1 MSNTNECHQ
10 FLQWVLPRMGLR
22 RRGYRKVRKQV
33 CKRIQKRIAELHLSG
48 FTAYRRYIEEHP
60 EEWRVLDVFTR
71 ITISRFYRDYRSWEI
86 LGDDVLPD
94 LAERALEERR
104 ALRCW
109 SAGSASGEEPYSL
122 ALLWHYQVSK
132 KVLQQEIEII
142 ATEIDEHMLQRA
154 ADACYPG
161 GCIKDV
167 PRSIRAESF
176 RKKEGEYCLDRKIC
190 DMVTFLQQDI
200 RHTMP
205 EGPFDL
211 IFCKNLVG
219 MYYTHEKALELFKKI
234 TGKLTDGGFLL
245 IGNHEPF
252 PLEELPHM
260 TLYNWGVNMY
270 RKKSS
275 E

>member
-1 MSNTNECHQ
+1 MTYCLIWQNVRWRNGVPCAAG
-10 FLQWVLPRMGLR
+10 LPEAPQ
-22 RRGYRKVRKQV
+22 VRS
-33 CKRIQKRIAELHLSG
+33 L
-48 FTAYRRYIEEHP
+48 TA
-60 EEWRVLDVFTR
+60 WRCCGITR
-71 ITISRFYRDYRSWEI
+71 S
-86 LGDDVLPD
+86 
-94 LAERALEERR
+94 
-104 ALRCW
+104 
-109 SAGSASGEEPYSL
+109 
-122 ALLWHYQVSK
+122 QK
-132 KVLQQEIEII
+132 KVPQQEIEII

-176 RKKEGEYCLDRKIC
+176 RKKEGEYCLNRKIC

-260 TLYNWGVNMY
+260 TLYNRGVNMY